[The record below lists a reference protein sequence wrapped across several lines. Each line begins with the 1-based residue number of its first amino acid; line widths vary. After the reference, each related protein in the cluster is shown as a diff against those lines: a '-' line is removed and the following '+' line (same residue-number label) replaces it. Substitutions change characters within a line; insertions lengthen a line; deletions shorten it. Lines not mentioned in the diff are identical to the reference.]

1 MKAFRGE
8 LSHGTKSYIKWTTS
22 TSIYYNQKL
31 AWAKIWKKD
40 VSIVQ
45 CYKCWE
51 MKPYS
56 KECPNLPALPREN
69 VNSYTWKFSV
79 EEKCKV
85 QVLIFYAS

>member
-8 LSHGTKSYIKWTTS
+8 LSHEIIHQMNYFNLDLLQPKTSKSK
-22 TSIYYNQKL
+22 NL
-31 AWAKIWKKD
+31 EKK

-51 MKPYS
+51 TKPYS

-69 VNSYTWKFSV
+69 VNSYTWKFFV